1 MKKLQTVNLGRLTNL
16 EFGQHVKSVK
26 EGITTLNVVT
36 DAGFTN
42 YLTQLETSSGNYDKA
57 MIQVQKSDETEKIA
71 NADQT
76 RDKAVSALIRYLKVF
91 ELTEDEQEI
100 LAYKSLNTLITTY
113 KNLQNW
119 NFEEESN
126 GIDNLVNDLNNTKYL
141 PSVTLLNMDSYVT
154 RVATRNNEFK
164 ALFAGRTMNEASK
177 EVFDVKKLRNDL
189 KILYT
194 EMATYVLAMAK
205 SKDAEEFNKALNILN
220 TVRKYYADLLAKRKT
235 APNNTPLDPIPL
247 ME

>member
-42 YLTQLETSSGNYDKA
+42 YLTQLETSSGSYDKA
-57 MIQVQKSDETEKIA
+57 LIQVKKSDETEKIA
-71 NADQT
+71 NADQM

-91 ELTEDEQEI
+91 ELAENEEE
-100 LAYKSLNTLITTY
+100 LVAYKSLNTLITTY

-126 GIDNLVNDLNNTKYL
+126 GIDNLVTDLNNAKYL
-141 PSVTLLNMDSYVT
+141 PSVTLLNMNSYVT
-154 RVATRNNEFK
+154 RVTTRNNKFK
-164 ALFAGRTMNEASK
+164 TLFTGRTMEESSK
-177 EVFDVKKLRNDL
+177 EVFDVKKLRSDL
-189 KILYT
+189 KTLYAD
-194 EMATYVLAMAK
+194 MATYVLAMAK
-205 SKDAEEFNKALNILN
+205 SKDTDEFNKALNVLN

-235 APNNTPLDPIPL
+235 APNNTPLDPIPP